1 MGLAVYVDGAAMPE
15 ADARAFWQ
23 RFSDWM
29 EGNRGDL
36 AGFARNEGFASVHPG
51 VENGRPVLYAS
62 KSTAQRPYAPVGSV
76 AGTVAGPEGP
86 RGGSGGR
93 HEPGN
98 RGSASPRKSTKS
110 GRKRRP

>member
-1 MGLAVYVDGAAMPE
+1 MGLAVYVDGSAMAD

-29 EGNRGDL
+29 EENKGDL
-36 AGFARNEGFASVHPG
+36 AGFAAKEGFASVHPG

-62 KSTAQRPYAPVGSV
+62 RSTAQRPYAPVGAL
-76 AGTVAGPEGP
+76 AGGRGQP
-86 RGGSGGR
+86 GGSGPR
-93 HEPGN
+93 HEPGH
-98 RGSASPRKSTKS
+98 RGSAPPRKSAKS

>member
-1 MGLAVYVDGAAMPE
+1 MALAVYVDGAAMAE

-29 EGNRGDL
+29 EENKGDL
-36 AGFARNEGFASVHPG
+36 SGFAAKEGFASVHPG

-62 KSTAQRPYAPVGSV
+62 KSAAQRPYAPVAAL
-76 AGTVAGPEGP
+76 AGASAAGPP
-86 RGGSGGR
+86 GGSGGR

-98 RGSASPRKSTKS
+98 RGSGAPRKSNKS
-110 GRKRRP
+110 GRKRRT